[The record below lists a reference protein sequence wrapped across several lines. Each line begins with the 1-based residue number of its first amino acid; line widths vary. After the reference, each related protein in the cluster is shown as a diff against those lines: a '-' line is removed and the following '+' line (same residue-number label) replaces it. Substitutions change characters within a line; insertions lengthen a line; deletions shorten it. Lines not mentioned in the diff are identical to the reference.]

1 MSLEE
6 KDDFPQS
13 ELDESNFIY
22 ILHGPLFCN
31 LHPHP
36 EQLNLKKQVRLN
48 TALAL
53 TSRSEHNVP
62 SAPKTL
68 CQLLG
73 SKGRAMRW
81 GCKEHSLY
89 FLKEKHPFRKCT
101 HPQSKKSNRRQA
113 LSCALIF
120 KDTDM
125 DSQELWRGETG
136 LGRSRLWTRPC
147 PAREAW
153 LTQGPKGSLTHQA
166 YSGRGLHLCCAV
178 GPVVM
183 QTILTLLLRTK
194 SANTSNTYGAPQ
206 RTTVLKQSSKYLL
219 KEICN
224 TVFLYYA
231 LNIRSFINTLNCKLK

>member
-1 MSLEE
+1 M
-6 KDDFPQS
+6 
-13 ELDESNFIY
+13 
-22 ILHGPLFCN
+22 
-31 LHPHP
+31 
-36 EQLNLKKQVRLN
+36 
-48 TALAL
+48 AL
-53 TSRSEHNVP
+53 TSHSEHNVP

-68 CQLLG
+68 CV
-73 SKGRAMRW
+73 SCW
-81 GCKEHSLY
+81 GARVGQRGKDARNTASAPWRRNTHSGKY
-89 FLKEKHPFRKCT
+89 T

-125 DSQELWRGETG
+125 DYQELSRGETG

-153 LTQGPKGSLTHQA
+153 LTQGPKASLTHQA

-183 QTILTLLLRTK
+183 QNILTLLLRIK
-194 SANTSNTYGAPQ
+194 SANTSNTYGALQ

-231 LNIRSFINTLNCKLK
+231 LNIRSFINTLNCKLQ